1 MKKLYLLLFLIPFLL
16 IACKKD
22 ELTINKLEI
31 VSEETTNIGTAVTI
45 TVEYTYVTSL
55 KSVVGYISKNSDMSN
70 ATSVDAFVSQT
81 SFVIRF
87 TNLDVE
93 STYYYYYE
101 CDNGVDV
108 IKTDVKSILPD
119 SYNLPTVITAE
130 VSNVTSTTATT
141 GGNVTKIGGSNVT
154 ARGVCWGTTT
164 NPTLNDSCTI
174 DGTGAGEFTSRLT
187 GLTPNT
193 TYYVR
198 AYATNTKGTAYGTQ
212 KTFTTS
218 NVSVPVVTTNE
229 VTSITKNSAICGGTV
244 SADGGV
250 TVIARGVCWSAIP
263 HPTANDSHTTNGN
276 GTGSFISN
284 ITGLTPSTLYYV
296 RAYAKSS
303 NMTYYGEEKSFT
315 TEEPYIVPTGAIN
328 GLFSVSQS
336 KKVLFSKG
344 DLQYQ
349 ASTATWRFAENQWD
363 YIGNN
368 NSNISSSYSGWID
381 LFGWGTSGYNHGAVC
396 YQPWS
401 TSKKN
406 SDYYAYGNSTNNL
419 SSQSGKADWGYN
431 AISNGGNI
439 EHTWRTLTYDE
450 WCYVFFTR
458 QTTSGDRFAKA
469 VVNDVN
475 GVILLPD
482 NWTSTNYNLNE
493 TNSSGAS
500 FNSNIISQSDW
511 VNQLEA
517 NGAVFLPAAGGREG
531 TTPLDIGTYGH
542 YWTATSNANDGAE
555 FLCFYNG
562 GLYITSGSMHRYDG
576 EAVRLVY
583 DID

>member
-1 MKKLYLLLFLIPFLL
+1 MKKLYLLLFLIPLLL

-22 ELTINKLEI
+22 ELTINKMEI
-31 VSEETTNIGTAVTI
+31 VSEETTNVGTSVTI

-55 KSVVGYISKNSDMSN
+55 KSVVGYISENSDMSN
-70 ATSVDAFVSQT
+70 ATGVDAFVSQT
-81 SFVIRF
+81 SFVISF
-87 TNLDVE
+87 SDLDVE

-101 CDNGVDV
+101 CNNGIDI
-108 IKTDVKSILPD
+108 IKTDVKSIIPG
-119 SYNLPTVITAE
+119 SYNLPTVITSE

-154 ARGVCWGTTT
+154 AKGVCWGTTN
-164 NPTLNDSCTI
+164 NPTLNDNHTV

-218 NVSVPVVTTNE
+218 NVSVPVVSTNE
-229 VTSITKNSAICGGTV
+229 VTSITKNSAICGGNV
-244 SADGGV
+244 SADAGV
-250 TVIARGVCWSAIP
+250 TVIARGVCWSTMP
-263 HPTANDSHTTNGN
+263 NPTANNSHTADGN

-284 ITGLTPSTLYYV
+284 MTGLTPATLYYV

-328 GLFSVSQS
+328 GLFSVSQT

-363 YIGNN
+363 YIGNS

-419 SSQSGKADWGYN
+419 NSQSGNADWGYN

-439 EHTWRTLTYDE
+439 ENMWRTLTYDE

-458 QTTSGDRFAKA
+458 QTTSGNRFAKA

-482 NWTSTNYNLNE
+482 NWTSNIYNLNE
-493 TNSSGAS
+493 TNSSNAG
-500 FNSNIISQSDW
+500 FDSNIISQSDW
-511 VNQLEA
+511 IDQFEA

-531 TTPLDIGTYGH
+531 TSPHDTGTYGN
-542 YWTATSNANDGAE
+542 YWTATSNANDGAD
-555 FLCFYNG
+555 FLGFYNNG
-562 GLYITSGSMHRYDG
+562 FYITNGSMHRYDG
-576 EAVRLVY
+576 QAVRLVY